1 MKKVVNYQ
9 DGFIYDSNEKIIV
22 IVKSATELISLMND
36 YPSELIKVR
45 LVISSIDEE
54 LLNLLCGLNVDF
66 EIVLQSNNIKESE
79 VILLSRYKSTTN
91 NKVYIAYNIDADS
104 PYERAILIYYV
115 NRYGIIS
122 LLSTK
127 DDALYKEW
135 ILEMLKYTEKKNVKR
150 LNRTY
155 IG

>member
-1 MKKVVNYQ
+1 MKGVVNYQ
-9 DGFIYDSNEKIIV
+9 DGFIPNPSDKVIV
-22 IVKSATELISLMND
+22 IVKSAAELISLMQDCPN
-36 YPSELIKVR
+36 ELIKVR

-54 LLNLLCGLNVDF
+54 LMNLLCGLNIDF

-91 NKVYIAYNIDADS
+91 NKVYIAYNIDNDS
-104 PYERAILIYYV
+104 PYERAILIYYI

-127 DDALYKEW
+127 DDNLYKEW
-135 ILEMLKYTEKKNVKR
+135 TLEMLKYTEKKNVKR
-150 LNRTY
+150 LNRKY